1 MKESKIQ
8 QQIISYLSHIA
19 IQNNIVFFA
28 IPNESFMM
36 TAKMARMPEKQMA
49 ILNTHLHKMGMV
61 SGIPDLCLLY
71 NGEAYFL
78 EVKNEVGKLSATQ
91 KLIHKAF
98 KRCGFTVYVVR
109 SVEDVESILNDIL
122 GD

>member
-1 MKESKIQ
+1 MKESIIQ

-19 IQNNIVFFA
+19 IQNKVVFFA

-49 ILNTHLHKMGMV
+49 ILNTHLKKMGMV
-61 SGIPDLCLLY
+61 SGVPDLCLLH
-71 NGEAYFL
+71 NGEAYFI
-78 EVKNEVGKLSATQ
+78 EVKNEVGKLSEKQ

-98 KRCGFTVYVVR
+98 KRCGFEVFVVR
-109 SVEDVESILNDIL
+109 SVEDVQSILNDIL
-122 GD
+122 ER